1 MTDASGSSVQ
11 EVTIKNRSGF
21 HTRPV
26 MKFVELAQTFESS
39 IRVDV
44 VGNHSAGA
52 DGKSAMDLMMLGA
65 TSGSKLR
72 ISADGPDAEPAV
84 AALVKLVADRFDIE
98 EQEPTE
104 HS

>member
-1 MTDASGSSVQ
+1 MTDASQ
-11 EVTIKNRSGF
+11 TFAREVPITNRSGF

-44 VGNHSAGA
+44 VGNHSSGA

-65 TSGSKLR
+65 TSGSMLR
-72 ISADGPDAEPAV
+72 VSAEGPDAEQAV
-84 AALVKLVADRFDIE
+84 DALTRLVAERFNVE
-98 EQEPTE
+98 E
-104 HS
+104 